1 MVGNYSFQ
9 ELTKQNSHFS
19 RQNSFRI
26 SCPVELITDLG
37 TENGL
42 AAAMQSF
49 FRDNPEAHRYVSS
62 QGIRELRAGGHIIQ
76 KLIAY
81 GRGFF

>member
-1 MVGNYSFQ
+1 MGG
-9 ELTKQNSHFS
+9 
-19 RQNSFRI
+19 
-26 SCPVELITDLG
+26 CPVELITDLG

-62 QGIRELRAGGHIIQ
+62 QGIRELRAGGHIIP
-76 KLIAY
+76 KIITY
-81 GRGFF
+81 GRVIYLAILSFMVSWKLHLR

>member
-1 MVGNYSFQ
+1 MDWHARK
-9 ELTKQNSHFS
+9 ERLH
-19 RQNSFRI
+19 
-26 SCPVELITDLG
+26 SCCAR
-37 TENGL
+37 

-76 KLIAY
+76 KIIAN
-81 GRGFF
+81 GRGIFLAILSFRVSWTLHLR

>member
-1 MVGNYSFQ
+1 MGS
-9 ELTKQNSHFS
+9 
-19 RQNSFRI
+19 
-26 SCPVELITDLG
+26 
-37 TENGL
+37 ENGL

-49 FRDNPEAHRYVSS
+49 FRDNPEAHRYVSA

-76 KLIAY
+76 KIIAY